1 MTKISISEAI
11 RLTGVSR
18 SHFYKTYITTG
29 VLSTEKSDNKKLID
43 MSELIRVFG
52 ADLKHVFKEQE
63 HTETQTPIIQLEK
76 DKIIAILEQQVSDFK
91 AREEWLQKQI
101 DDLKNTQQHLLENK
115 SKRKKFLWIF

>member
-1 MTKISISEAI
+1 MSKISISEAI
-11 RLTGVSR
+11 RLTGISR
-18 SHFYKTYITTG
+18 SHFYKTYINKG
-29 VLSTEKSDNKKLID
+29 ILSIEITENKKFID
-43 MSELIRVFG
+43 MAELIRVFG
-52 ADLKHVFKEQE
+52 TDLKHVPKEQDY
-63 HTETQTPIIQLEK
+63 TESQTQIIQPEK

>member
-1 MTKISISEAI
+1 MT
-11 RLTGVSR
+11 
-18 SHFYKTYITTG
+18 
-29 VLSTEKSDNKKLID
+29 
-43 MSELIRVFG
+43 ELIRVVG
-52 ADLKHVFKEQE
+52 TDLKHVPNEQE
-63 HTETQTPIIQLEK
+63 YTEIQTPIIQPEK

>member
-1 MTKISISEAI
+1 MSKISISEAI
-11 RLTGVSR
+11 RLTGISR
-18 SHFYKTYITTG
+18 SHFYKTYINKG
-29 VLSTEKSDNKKLID
+29 ILSIEITENKKFID
-43 MSELIRVFG
+43 MAELIRVFG
-52 ADLKHVFKEQE
+52 KDLKHVPKEQDY
-63 HTETQTPIIQLEK
+63 TESQTQIIQPEK